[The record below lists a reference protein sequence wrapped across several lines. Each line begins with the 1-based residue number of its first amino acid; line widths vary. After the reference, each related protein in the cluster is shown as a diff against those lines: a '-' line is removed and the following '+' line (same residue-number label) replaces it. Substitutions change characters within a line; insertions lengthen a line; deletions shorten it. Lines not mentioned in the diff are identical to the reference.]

1 MNPRFRLG
9 LACLFLLAGQVARAE
24 GPFDEELAERR
35 QALAR
40 LAGKPEAV
48 TALVDVLD
56 LWDLV
61 DDRTRLVALLDEARG
76 DARQHP
82 AVRARAT
89 YLRALVHDRQGER
102 ARGDAL
108 RRELGSIGA
117 WMVLG
122 PFANEGKAG
131 HAQAYPPESEATV
144 DLAREYAGRE
154 RPVRWR
160 VFPAHLAS
168 RGGVALDAGLRPAEN
183 VVGYATTWVEVARDE
198 DVAIHTGSTGAIK
211 VWVNGREVL
220 SREVYRPA
228 RFDQDVVGAHL
239 QAGWN
244 RILVKVCAAE
254 AGWAFGLRLST
265 PEGRP
270 LRLLAEGEAP
280 AQGQAQDQAT
290 FRVSSTP
297 HPVAPVAI
305 RRGQRR
311 QAPVRAVDLEAE
323 LRRAAQGGD
332 AKALRALG
340 LYLMEASPEDVEE
353 QAAYRELERAAT
365 LSPTTEGYRLAA
377 RAARNHDDRRKALEL
392 ALDARLTQKATPR
405 ERARTLTELAR
416 VYLEARRERRAMD
429 LLHQALAADPDD
441 FPATLALGQLVADG
455 GLPAAGQALVE
466 EVARRHGAL
475 AVLRAQ
481 AEMTLQRDQDTLAE
495 PFYRRLRE
503 ANQEDLS
510 ALRALFRLARDRGD
524 IPAALGYLDELIRAR
539 PELSSPV
546 GEREELLVGLGRYDE
561 ARAVLEQAIAD
572 CPEEARLHERLGRVL
587 HRLGREPEA
596 LVELRRALD
605 LRPQNP
611 ELQAYVRHLETE
623 EVRGPALAREP
634 APSSPS
640 GPSSPS
646 TPSDTSGKPA
656 LPAKAEK
663 RKDDLARAWEVPIAE
678 VLEAG
683 RKSPA
688 SKDSGDAARVLLD
701 LEAVRVHPNGLSES
715 FTERV
720 VEILD
725 ERGAR
730 EQNEVDIRY
739 TPDTQSVEVKWARIY
754 KKSGQ
759 VVHAVAQFD
768 RDVSEPWYG
777 LYYDVRAQSIQFSRL
792 EPGDVVA
799 VAYVVSDI
807 GRRNLLAD
815 YFGDLHALQEEL
827 PRLDSRYALITPR
840 SRTFYFNE
848 PKLAGLTR
856 EVREQG
862 DERMYQYRAERVPKV
877 AAEPGMPGFTE
888 VAAYVHVS
896 TYKSW
901 EDVAT
906 WYRGL
911 VAEQLVPDD
920 ALRRLAADAVRGV
933 SDERVRIRR
942 IYDLVVQKTRYVGL
956 EFGIHGYKPYRVTQ
970 VYARKFGDCKDKASL
985 LLVLLREIGVEATLV
1000 LARTRRGGNLDPF
1013 PASLAPFDHAIVYVP
1028 RYDLYLD
1035 GTAEFSGSGELP
1047 AQDQDIPVLLVSD
1060 PRTGGRGRLVRTP
1073 VLPAER
1079 NRVVRSSR
1087 VELQAP
1093 GSARVVLDASVS
1105 GEVAHEWR
1113 EHYQSPG
1120 ERSERFEKAENAS
1133 HPGARV
1139 VRVEFPSLD
1148 DLERPVEVRAELEV
1162 PWARR
1167 RGGDLEMLALGHEG
1181 QLARAYARLSERTQD
1196 LVIGFPWEQEERVTY
1211 VLPAGY
1217 GPKRLPEARRI
1228 ESPFGRFVLEV
1239 ERVGREVQV
1248 RSALTMLRHRVTRA
1262 EYPAFRRFCLDVDR
1276 AMEQALVLGGEE
1288 AKNVAH

>member
-1 MNPRFRLG
+1 MNPRLRST
-9 LACLFLLAGQVARAE
+9 LACLFLLAGQVARAS
-24 GPFDEELAERR
+24 GPSPFDEELAERH
-35 QALAR
+35 QALTR

-61 DDRTRLVALLDEARG
+61 DDRTRLVAFLDEARG

-102 ARGDAL
+102 ARGDEL
-108 RRELGSIGA
+108 RRELGFIGS

-122 PFANEGKAG
+122 PFGNEGKSG
-131 HAQAYPPESEATV
+131 HAQALPPESEAAV
-144 DLAREYAGRE
+144 DPRQEYLGKE

-160 VFPAHLAS
+160 AFPERLAS
-168 RGGVALDAGLRPAEN
+168 RGLVALDAGLRPAEN
-183 VVGYATTWVEVARDE
+183 VVGYATTWVEVARDQ
-198 DVAIHTGSTGAIK
+198 DVALHTGSAGAIK

-228 RFDQDVVGAHL
+228 RFDQDVAGAHL
-239 QAGWN
+239 HAGWN

-254 AGWAFGLRLST
+254 AGWAFLLRLST
-265 PEGRP
+265 PNGRS
-270 LRLLAEGEAP
+270 LRSLRSLP
-280 AQGQAQDQAT
+280 SQDG
-290 FRVSSTP
+290 FRGSSTP
-297 HPVAPVAI
+297 HPVTLE
-305 RRGQRR
+305 RGRP
-311 QAPVRAVDLEAE
+311 APVRVVDLEAE

-332 AKALRALG
+332 AMTLRALG
-340 LYLMEASPEDVEE
+340 LYLVEVSPADVEV
-353 QAAYRELERAAT
+353 QAAYRELERAAA
-365 LSPTTEGYRLAA
+365 LSSTTEGYRLAA

-392 ALDARLTQKATPR
+392 ALDAMRIKKAMPR

-416 VYLEARRERRAMD
+416 VYGEAHRERRALD
-429 LLHQALAADPDD
+429 LLHQALAEDPDF

-455 GLPAAGQALVE
+455 GVPAAGQALLE

-481 AEMTLQRDQDTLAE
+481 AELAVQRDQDALAE
-495 PFYRRLRE
+495 PLYRRLRE
-503 ANQEDLS
+503 ANQEDLA
-510 ALRALFRLARDRGD
+510 ALRALYRLARNRGD
-524 IPAALGYLDELIRAR
+524 VPAALGFLDELTRAR

-546 GEREELLVGLGRYDE
+546 SEREELLTGLGRFEE
-561 ARAVLEQAIAD
+561 ARAVIEQALAD
-572 CPEEARLHERLGRVL
+572 CPEEARLQERLGRVL
-587 HRLGREPEA
+587 HRLGRDAEA
-596 LVELRRALD
+596 LGALRRALE

-611 ELQAYVRHLETE
+611 DLQAYVRHLETLE
-623 EVRGPALAREP
+623 TAAVQARGVAAESASPARP
-634 APSSPS
+634 
-640 GPSSPS
+640 
-646 TPSDTSGKPA
+646 
-656 LPAKAEK
+656 EK
-663 RKDDLARAWEVPIAE
+663 LGDDLARAWEVPIAE

-683 RKSPA
+683 RKSP
-688 SKDSGDAARVLLD
+688 SPKNSGDAARVLLD
-701 LEAVRVHPNGLSES
+701 LEAARVHPNGLSET

-725 ERGAR
+725 DRGAR

-759 VVHAVAQFD
+759 VVQAAAQFD

-777 LYYDVRAQSIQFSRL
+777 LYYDVRAQSIEFSRL

-799 VAYVVSDI
+799 VAYVVSDV

-815 YFGDLHALQEEL
+815 YFGNLHALQETL
-827 PRLDSRYALITPR
+827 PRLDSRYVLITPR
-840 SRTFYFNE
+840 ARAFYFNE
-848 PKLAGLTR
+848 PRLPGLVR

-862 DERMYQYRAERVPKV
+862 EERVFTYRATGVPKV

-920 ALRRLAADAVRGV
+920 ALRQLAAEAVRGV

-942 IYDLVVQKTRYVGL
+942 LYDLVVQKTRYVGL

-985 LLVLLREIGVEATLV
+985 LLVLLREIGMEATLV
-1000 LARTRRGGNLDPF
+1000 LARTRRGGDLDPY

-1028 RYDLYLD
+1028 KYDLYLD

-1060 PRTGGRGRLVRTP
+1060 SRTGGRGRLVRTP

-1079 NRVVRSSR
+1079 NRVLRTSR
-1087 VELQAP
+1087 VELDAL
-1093 GSARVVLDASVS
+1093 GHARVVLDASVS

-1113 EHYQSPG
+1113 EHYQAPG

-1139 VRVEFPSLD
+1139 LRVEFPSLD

-1167 RGGDLEMLALGHEG
+1167 RGADLEMPALGHEG

-1217 GPKRLPEARRI
+1217 APKRLPEPRRI
-1228 ESPFGRFVLEV
+1228 ESPFGRFVLAV
-1239 ERVGREVQV
+1239 ERSGGEVLV
-1248 RSALTMLRHRVTRA
+1248 RSVLTVLRHRVTRA
-1262 EYPAFRRFCLDVDR
+1262 EYPAFRRFCLEVDH
-1276 AMEQALVLGGEE
+1276 AVEQALVLGGEE
-1288 AKNVAH
+1288 AKNDAR

>member
-9 LACLFLLAGQVARAE
+9 LACLFLLAGQIARAA
-24 GPFDEELAERR
+24 GPFDEELAERH
-35 QALAR
+35 QALTR

-61 DDRTRLVALLDEARG
+61 DDRARLVALLDEARG

-89 YLRALVHDRQGER
+89 FLRAAVHDRQGER
-102 ARGDAL
+102 ARGDEL
-108 RRELGSIGA
+108 RRELGVIGA

-122 PFANEGKAG
+122 PFDNEGKAG
-131 HAQAYPPESEATV
+131 HAQVLPPESEPVV
-144 DLAREYAGRE
+144 DPGREYAGRE

-160 VFPAHLAS
+160 VFPERLAS
-168 RGGVALDAGLRPAEN
+168 RGLVALDAGLRPAEN
-183 VVGYATTWVEVARDE
+183 VVGYATTWVEVARDQ
-198 DVAIHTGSTGAIK
+198 DVALHTGSTGAIK

-220 SREVYRPA
+220 SREVYRPV
-228 RFDQDVVGAHL
+228 RFDQDVAGARL
-239 QAGWN
+239 RAGWN

-254 AGWAFGLRLST
+254 AGWTFFLRLST
-265 PEGRP
+265 PDGRP
-270 LRLLAEGEAP
+270 LRLLGEGASLGQGQG
-280 AQGQAQDQAT
+280 QGQAQAQVM

-297 HPVAPVAI
+297 HPVAVAAAVE
-305 RRGQRR
+305 RGRRR
-311 QAPVRAVDLEAE
+311 QAPVRVPVPVVDLEAE
-323 LRRAAQGGD
+323 LRRAAKGGD
-332 AKALRALG
+332 AMALRALG
-340 LYLMEASPEDVEE
+340 LYLMEVSPEDVEV
-353 QAAYRELERAAT
+353 QAAYQELERSAA
-365 LSPTTEGYRLAA
+365 LSSTTEGYRLAA

-392 ALDARLTQKATPR
+392 ALDATRAQKATPR
-405 ERARTLTELAR
+405 ERARALTELAR
-416 VYLEARRERRAMD
+416 VYAEARRERRAMD
-429 LLHQALAADPDD
+429 LLHQALAADPDY
-441 FPATLALGQLVADG
+441 FPATLALGQLAADG
-455 GLPAAGQALVE
+455 GLPAAGQALIE

-481 AEMTLQRDQDTLAE
+481 AELIVQRDQDALAE
-495 PFYRRLRE
+495 PLYRRLHE

-510 ALRALFRLARDRGD
+510 ALRALYRLARNRGD
-524 IPAALGYLDELIRAR
+524 IPVALGFLDELTRAR

-546 GEREELLVGLGRYDE
+546 SEREELLVGLGRFDE
-561 ARAVLEQAIAD
+561 ARALLVQAIAD
-572 CPEEARLHERLGRVL
+572 CPEEARLHERLGCVL
-587 HRLGREPEA
+587 HRLGREAEA
-596 LVELRRALD
+596 LGELRRALE

-611 ELQAYVRHLETE
+611 DLRAYVRHLETAE
-623 EVRGPALAREP
+623 AR
-634 APSSPS
+634 APSAVGAAGAAGAS
-640 GPSSPS
+640 GASGSSGRG
-646 TPSDTSGKPA
+646 D
-656 LPAKAEK
+656 KAEK

-688 SKDSGDAARVLLD
+688 PKDGGDAARVLLD
-701 LEAVRVHPNGLSES
+701 LEATRVHPNGLSET

-759 VVHAVAQFD
+759 VVQAVAQFD

-777 LYYDVRAQSIQFSRL
+777 LYYDVRAQSIEFSRL

-799 VAYVVSDI
+799 VAYVVSDV

-815 YFGDLHALQEEL
+815 YFGDLHALQEDL
-827 PRLDSRYALITPR
+827 PRLDSRYVLITPR

-848 PKLAGLTR
+848 PRLPRLVR

-862 DERMYQYRAERVPKV
+862 DERIFMYRAEGVPKV

-920 ALRRLAADAVRGV
+920 ALRHLAAEAVRGV
-933 SDERVRIRR
+933 TDERVRIRR

-1000 LARTRRGGNLDPF
+1000 LARTRRGGNLDPY

-1028 RYDLYLD
+1028 KHDLYLD

-1060 PRTGGRGRLVRTP
+1060 PRAGGRGHLVRTP

-1105 GEVAHEWR
+1105 GEAAHEWR
-1113 EHYQSPG
+1113 EHYQTPG
-1120 ERSERFEKAENAS
+1120 ERSERFEKAENMS

-1139 VRVEFPSLD
+1139 LRVEFPSLD

-1181 QLARAYARLSERTQD
+1181 QLARAYARLSERAHD
-1196 LVIGFPWEQEERVTY
+1196 LVLGFPWEQEEQVTY
-1211 VLPAGY
+1211 VLPMGY
-1217 GPKRLPEARRI
+1217 GPKRLPEPRRI
-1228 ESPFGRFVLEV
+1228 ESPFGRFVLAV
-1239 ERVGREVQV
+1239 ERTGREVQV
-1248 RSALTMLRHRVTRA
+1248 RSALTVLRHRVTRA
-1262 EYPAFRRFCLDVDR
+1262 EYPAFRRFCLEVDR

-1288 AKNVAH
+1288 AKNEAR